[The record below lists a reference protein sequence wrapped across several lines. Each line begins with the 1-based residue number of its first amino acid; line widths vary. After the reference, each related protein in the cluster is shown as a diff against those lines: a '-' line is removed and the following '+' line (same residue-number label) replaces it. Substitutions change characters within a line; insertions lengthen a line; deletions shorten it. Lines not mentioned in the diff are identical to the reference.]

1 MEKGV
6 LIPVDL
12 FNKTFEFLQDQP
24 YRVVGP
30 LIDELRQAVQVVE
43 IPDESPIPTEETSG
57 DE

>member
-6 LIPVDL
+6 LVPVDL

-24 YRVVGP
+24 YRTVGP
-30 LIDELRQAVQVVE
+30 LIEELRQSVQVVE
-43 IPDESPIPTEETSG
+43 IPEQKEEETV

>member
-6 LIPVDL
+6 VIPVDL

-24 YRVVGP
+24 YRAVGT
-30 LIDELRQAVQVVE
+30 LIEELRHSAQVVE
-43 IPDESPIPTEETSG
+43 VPEQNQQQEEETE